1 MKRFWLTLTLRIMA
15 RQKGRTIASFLG
27 NLLAVTLLLAALML
41 FFSVQRGLVERELAD
56 TGRWKVIVSGLTQ
69 EELDAPRESFSLVG
83 SYQELDTLSV
93 GSYTAVIAGF
103 DQALLDLLPV
113 TLLEGRLPETE
124 GEVLVP
130 ADTFFSDGQD
140 REIGDTIT
148 LIDGQ
153 SFTVCGIME
162 PLSLDT
168 CIQNDQGLKNQITLI
183 ALPQVGEFSC
193 TGFYWTDRDLG
204 IYQRASAAFGEKP
217 LSYNRY
223 ALFWTTMDWDNVGKW
238 GMLLMMGVLG
248 LFVLTAFFTL
258 VLNAASIALEER
270 KRMLGALVSLG
281 AAPGQLRGMVLFE
294 SMLLALGAIPPGIAL
309 SYGGIKLVLV
319 LLGGNTPLLLPP
331 WGLAL
336 GVGLI
341 LVVVPLSVWMPAR
354 RAAKIPPMEAVRGE
368 GAYRTQGSQGLFQKI
383 YQIFGLEGMLAAK
396 NFRRSRGKYFPA
408 ALSIFLCVLLFIPTC
423 YFTASYFSYLDIW
436 YPQGREVECWY
447 SSNTT
452 LTPQNISLAL
462 EQFHTL
468 SNATGV
474 EEGTFYVETPFWV
487 TFDPEKL
494 NPRVARRILQPDGQY
509 EGSVSLVFLD
519 EDTWADYRQQVGVGE
534 EADTRGILAQQYR
547 NRSSSGPS
555 HRIDYFTCNLFRSG
569 ITQTTVQGFSS
580 AGEFSSTWKFQD
592 FQLSFSPLV
601 TEEYPSTA
609 FRGLCIFFPLS
620 QISMLFSGP
629 DFYFLNMGSNF
640 ATDIPAETALD
651 MELMSEQAGYINSIM
666 DMEAGYRSLMDR
678 TVLLRMFGL
687 AFAGLLGLVAVVNL
701 FSVISASLS
710 ARTRELA
717 TLSSVGLGRKRMR
730 RMLGFECICYS
741 FWGALPGLVAAH
753 LCTWQVVWRL
763 YGDVWEQGYHPP
775 WMATLFILGLI
786 ICVVA
791 IATWSSAGRLD
802 RLDLIETLQESWA
815 GPGS

>member
-1 MKRFWLTLTLRIMA
+1 MKRFWLRLTLRIMA
-15 RQKGRTIASFLG
+15 REKGRTAASFLG

-41 FFSVQRGLVERELAD
+41 FFSVQHGLVEQELAD
-56 TGRWKVIVSGLTQ
+56 TGRWKVIVSDLTP
-69 EELDAPRESFSLVG
+69 EKLDAPRENFSLVG
-83 SYQELDTLSV
+83 SYQELGTLSV
-93 GSYTAVIAGF
+93 GRDTAVVAGF
-103 DQALLDLLPV
+103 DEALLDLMPV

-130 ADTFFSDGQD
+130 VDTGASGGQD
-140 REIGDTIT
+140 WEIGDTVT
-148 LIDGQ
+148 LADGQ

-162 PLSLDT
+162 PLSIDA
-168 CIQNDQGLKNQITLI
+168 CIQNVQGLGQQITLI
-183 ALPQVGEFSC
+183 ALPRTGEFSH

-204 IYQRASAAFGEKP
+204 IYQRADAAFGEKI
-217 LSYNRY
+217 LAYNRY

-281 AAPGQLRGMVLFE
+281 ASPGQLRGMVFFE
-294 SMLLALGAIPPGIAL
+294 SMLLSLGAIPPGIAL
-309 SYGGIKLVLV
+309 SYGGIGLVLA
-319 LLGGNTPLLLPP
+319 LLGGNTPVVMPP

-336 GVGLI
+336 GVVLI
-341 LVVVPLSVWMPAR
+341 LVVVPLSVWIPAR
-354 RAAKIPPMEAVRGE
+354 RAARIPPMEAVRGD
-368 GAYRTQGSQGLFQKI
+368 GAYRAQGSQNLFQKI
-383 YQIFGLEGMLAAK
+383 YRIFGLEGMLAAK

-423 YFTASYFSYLDIW
+423 YFTSSYFSYLDIW

-447 SSNTT
+447 FSDTT
-452 LTPQNISLAL
+452 LTPRNISQAL

-474 EEGTFYVETPFWV
+474 EGGTFFVETPFRLS
-487 TFDPEKL
+487 FDPEEL
-494 NPRVARRILQPDGQY
+494 NPRVARRILKVDGQY
-509 EGSVSLVFLD
+509 EESVSLVFLD

-534 EADTRGILAQQYR
+534 EADTRGILAQRYQ
-547 NRSSSGPS
+547 NRSSSGSS
-555 HRIDYFTCNLFRSG
+555 HRIDYFTCNLFRPG
-569 ITQTTVQGFSS
+569 ITQTTVQGCSS
-580 AGEFSSTWKFQD
+580 AWEFQD

-629 DFYFLNMGSNF
+629 DFYFQNMASYF
-640 ATDIPAETALD
+640 ATDTPAETALD
-651 MELMSEQAGYINSIM
+651 MQIITGQSDQIGTPI
-666 DMEAGYRSLMDR
+666 DMETRYQSLLNNTR
-678 TVLLRMFGL
+678 LLRLFGL
-687 AFAGLLGLVAVVNL
+687 SFTGLLGLVAVVNL

-710 ARTRELA
+710 ARVRELA
-717 TLSSVGLGRKRMR
+717 ALSSVGLSRRRMR
-730 RMLGFECICYS
+730 RMLGYECVCYTL
-741 FWGALPGLVAAH
+741 WGALPGLVAAH

-775 WMATLFILGLI
+775 WGATLIILAAVA
-786 ICVVA
+786 CVVA
-791 IATWSSAGRLD
+791 AATWRSVGRLD
-802 RLDLIETLQESWA
+802 RLDLMGALQESWT